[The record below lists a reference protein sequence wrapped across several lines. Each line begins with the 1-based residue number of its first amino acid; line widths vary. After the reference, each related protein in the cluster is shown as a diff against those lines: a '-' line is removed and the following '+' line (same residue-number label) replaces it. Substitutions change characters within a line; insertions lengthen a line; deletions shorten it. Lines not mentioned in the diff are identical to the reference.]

1 MNKVQVG
8 DIAICGEGS
17 LGLVTNVAEDNICY
31 GIHLTDV
38 ISKIG
43 SPWQSQQ
50 PTVVSNFNK
59 TLMTCLF
66 GLLMRNNKKPG
77 SLSPEENQR
86 IQRAMKKLKD
96 FIDD

>member
-17 LGLVTNVAEDNICY
+17 LGLVTKVEEDNICY
-31 GIHLTDV
+31 GIHLTDAT
-38 ISKIG
+38 SKIG

-50 PTVVSNFNK
+50 PILVSNFNK

-66 GLLMRNNKKPG
+66 GLLMRENKKPG
-77 SLSPEENQR
+77 SLSPEENKR
-86 IQRAMKKLKD
+86 IQSAAEKLKD
-96 FIDD
+96 LINV